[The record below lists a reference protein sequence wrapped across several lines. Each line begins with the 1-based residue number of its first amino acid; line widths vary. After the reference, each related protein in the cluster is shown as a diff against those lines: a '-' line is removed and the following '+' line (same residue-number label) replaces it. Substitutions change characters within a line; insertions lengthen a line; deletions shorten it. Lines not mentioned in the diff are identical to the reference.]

1 MPVPD
6 PGAGRVFIFLI
17 TLFLF
22 LSIAVGG
29 GCLIAYTILPYPPVW
44 LSYLGIFFVC
54 LPWSFWILT
63 FAYRIVSRTF
73 GFRMVIGSGG
83 NNNNAT
89 GESNARDIDPPEQ
102 SLEAQDDDPEAI
114 AHPQGQVEGNQ
125 SKKRMSTSSN
135 STVDSHERLTLGGFL
150 NLTYEPRY
158 RILAYANGSLYNDDK
173 LKAVEVSE
181 AILKLNQEISSDLFG
196 EAQSWSRSES
206 QVSQRNVVQN
216 RYSET
221 DDNRDWH
228 SRAPI
233 PSPSTVSKVK
243 GRPTILNKMTPE
255 KYDLLEGQL
264 IDSGIT
270 SAAEDAHGVFCVWSQ
285 ELLGHDNEAFPA
297 EEDVE
302 ALSQLFIT
310 IGKQLDESPKSRGIN
325 DTYFVRLKELTMHP
339 KLAPRLR
346 FMVGNVID
354 LRANN
359 WVPRLEEMK
368 AKKITEIH
376 SEAERNTSEAL
387 TTVVVLMLTLLAP
400 ATSLGVWLWPVHLEM
415 EDEWFKKAVL
425 DAVVKTVSE
434 SVLATQAAE
443 VEACRS
449 LV

>member
-114 AHPQGQVEGNQ
+114 THPQGQVEGNQ

-135 STVDSHERLTLGGFL
+135 STVDSHERLTLGGFF

-158 RILAYANGSLYNDDK
+158 RMLAYANGSLYNDGETN
-173 LKAVEVSE
+173 AVEVFE
-181 AILKLNQEISSDLFG
+181 AILKLNQEFSSDLFG
-196 EAQSWSRSES
+196 EDQSWSRSES
-206 QVSQRNVVQN
+206 QPAVQVQN

-255 KYDLLEGQL
+255 KYDLLKGQL

-270 SAAEDAHGVFCVWSQ
+270 SADILK

-359 WVPRLEEMK
+359 WVPRREEFPKDVGSGCVLYGSMLDDIGIDLPK
-368 AKKITEIH
+368 ALNNFGEILG
-376 SEAERNTSEAL
+376 SLVMANASDFVMVKE
-387 TTVVVLMLTLLAP
+387 VLMK
-400 ATSLGVWLWPVHLEM
+400 M
-415 EDEWFKKAVL
+415 KDELFKKAVL
-425 DAVVKTVSE
+425 DSVVKSVSE
-434 SVLATQAAE
+434 SLLATQAAE